1 MLARPS
7 CRRAASIDGLRPKPV
22 LSVAAGAHQ
31 RARVM
36 SFILRMNFWKAA
48 ALCMAVSAAISF
60 ADAREFRVAD
70 TQSED
75 YPTVQALMFMAR
87 LVEEGTGGRHR
98 IDRKSVG

>member
-48 ALCMAVSAAISF
+48 ALCMAVSAAIPL

-75 YPTVQALMFMAR
+75 YPTVQALMFMA
-87 LVEEGTGGRHR
+87 
-98 IDRKSVG
+98 